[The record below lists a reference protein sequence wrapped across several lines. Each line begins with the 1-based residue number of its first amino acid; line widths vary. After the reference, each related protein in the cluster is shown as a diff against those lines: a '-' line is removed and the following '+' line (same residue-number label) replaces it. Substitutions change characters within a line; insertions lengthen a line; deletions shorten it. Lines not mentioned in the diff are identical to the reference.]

1 MVTWHRK
8 SLLTRI
14 ERAEIQSQ
22 RKKNK
27 GILIIDMD
35 KNGLYGE
42 QGLTE
47 EELEQY
53 IQKNGYEVVIID
65 DISLMGE

>member
-1 MVTWHRK
+1 MSKWYRG

-14 ERAEIQSQ
+14 KRLEVQS
-22 RKKNK
+22 KYNNN
-27 GILIIDMD
+27 GILLIDMD

-53 IQKNGYEVVIID
+53 IQKNGYEAVIID
-65 DISLMGE
+65 DISLND

>member
-22 RKKNK
+22 RKNK

>member
-8 SLLTRI
+8 SLLTRV

-22 RKKNK
+22 RKNK

-65 DISLMGE
+65 DISLMEE